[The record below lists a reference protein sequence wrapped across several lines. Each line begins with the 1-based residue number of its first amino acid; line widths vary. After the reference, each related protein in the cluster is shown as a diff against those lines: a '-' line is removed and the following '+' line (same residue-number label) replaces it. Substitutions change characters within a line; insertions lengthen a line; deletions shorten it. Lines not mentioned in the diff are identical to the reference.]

1 MSEKKFDLKSQL
13 ARLDEIV
20 ELLNGDTLSIEES
33 INLFQEGK
41 QIIAYINTEIEKAEE
56 QIEKVITCD

>member
-20 ELLNGDTLSIEES
+20 ELLDGDTLSIEES
-33 INLFQEGK
+33 IKLFQEGK
-41 QIIAYINTEIEKAEE
+41 QIIASINTEIEKAEE

>member
-33 INLFQEGK
+33 IKLFQEGK

>member
-33 INLFQEGK
+33 IKLFQEGK
-41 QIIAYINTEIEKAEE
+41 QIIASINTDIEKAEE

>member
-33 INLFQEGK
+33 IKLFQEGK
-41 QIIAYINTEIEKAEE
+41 QIIASINTEIEKAEE

>member
-13 ARLDEIV
+13 AILDEIV

-33 INLFQEGK
+33 IKLFQEGK
-41 QIIAYINTEIEKAEE
+41 QIIASINTEIEKAEE

>member
-1 MSEKKFDLKSQL
+1 MSEKKFDFKSQL

-33 INLFQEGK
+33 IKLFQEGK
-41 QIIAYINTEIEKAEE
+41 QIIASINTEIEKAEE
-56 QIEKVITCD
+56 QIEKVITRD

>member
-33 INLFQEGK
+33 IKLFQEGK
-41 QIIAYINTEIEKAEE
+41 QIIASINTEIEKAEE
-56 QIEKVITCD
+56 QIEKVITRD

>member
-20 ELLNGDTLSIEES
+20 ELLDGDTLSIEES
-33 INLFQEGK
+33 IKLFQEGK
-41 QIIAYINTEIEKAEE
+41 QIIASINTEIEKAEE
-56 QIEKVITCD
+56 QIEKVITRD

>member
-33 INLFQEGK
+33 IKLFQEGK
-41 QIIAYINTEIEKAEE
+41 QIIGSINTEIEKAEE